1 MRVHFEHPLR
11 DELHNELH
19 ARPSL
24 YFDGD
29 TDVWH
34 VAIIGEDGPPSIPD
48 SPPGLEEVST
58 TQQGK
63 HGIGRFAG
71 GRLKWELHTEFLT
84 LTFVAR
90 PSDDLGGTPPQAF
103 QELCDRADG
112 QVIAAVR
119 VLVRDEED
127 GQRLEKPREDYVASE
142 VGGGD
147 AEVHSNFRLTDSGFV
162 EILLFNRNLN
172 AYRTGRMVRRLLEI
186 ETYRMMALL
195 AMPLARETVLN
206 LAIFDRRLKHLI
218 AHMQNTVKVDKTL
231 LSEVTKL
238 SSDVLNFSAIARQRF
253 GATMAY
259 AEIVASR
266 MQELR
271 EGRVEQRQRIGTFI
285 DRRFQP
291 AIRSFRAAE
300 RRLDELAARVSL
312 AGDLLRT
319 TVQVQL
325 EDQNASLL
333 TSMEERARV
342 QVHIQQAVEGFS
354 VIAITYYSVG
364 FAKICLESI
373 SELGLDPHVAKL
385 AVLAAI
391 PLVLFA
397 VWRAVRHIRKSINQ
411 RHDEP
416 ISQTHKD

>member
-1 MRVHFEHPLR
+1 MRFRSEHPLR

-34 VAIIGEDGPPSIPD
+34 VAIIGDVGPPPVPV

-58 TQQGK
+58 TQHGK

-90 PSDDLGGTPPQAF
+90 PFDDHGGTAPQAF
-103 QELCDRADG
+103 QELCNSVDG

-119 VLVRDEED
+119 VLVRDEKN
-127 GQRLEKPREDYVASE
+127 GQRLDKPHADYVASE

-195 AMPLARETVLN
+195 ATPLAREPVAN
-206 LAIFDRRLKHLI
+206 LDIFDSRLKQLI
-218 AHMQNTVKVDKTL
+218 AHMQSTIKVDKAL
-231 LSEVTKL
+231 LSEVTRL

-291 AIRSFRAAE
+291 AIRSFRAAQ
-300 RRLDELAARVSL
+300 RRLDELATRVSL

-354 VIAITYYSVG
+354 VIAITYYCVG
-364 FAKICLESI
+364 LAKICLENI
-373 SELGLDPHVAKL
+373 SEFGLDPHVAKL
-385 AVLAAI
+385 TVLAAI
-391 PLVLFA
+391 PLVLLA
-397 VWRAVRHIRKSINQ
+397 VWKAVHHIRKSINQ
-411 RHDEP
+411 RFNEP
-416 ISQTHKD
+416 ISQSQKS